1 MERDYAELI
10 KALRFAFDQPCYS
23 CVLGEKCNWGDFC
36 FFKRS
41 ADAIE
46 ELLKENGELENS
58 GRVLM
63 AAFARLKEK
72 VPTWISV
79 EERLPEKHV
88 EVLICTEDYGKNEL
102 GFANTAVWD
111 GSEWIETW
119 NRKESIPYVS
129 HWMPLPVPPKEVE

>member
-1 MERDYAELI
+1 MRDYADLI
-10 KALRFAFDQPCYS
+10 KTLRRYGAWEQHSKDA
-23 CVLGEKCNWGDFC
+23 
-36 FFKRS
+36 

-46 ELLKENGELENS
+46 ELL
-58 GRVLM
+58 
-63 AAFARLKEK
+63 AA
-72 VPTWISV
+72 VPQWISV

-129 HWMPLPVPPKEVE
+129 HWMPLPESPKEVQDG

>member
-1 MERDYAELI
+1 MRDYVELV
-10 KALRFAFDQPCYS
+10 KSLRLCAKGHCESGCMCFRADLPFAGCTTDFDEDDLK
-23 CVLGEKCNWGDFC
+23 VLA
-36 FFKRS
+36 

-46 ELLKENGELENS
+46 ELL
-58 GRVLM
+58 
-63 AAFARLKEK
+63 AA
-72 VPTWISV
+72 VPKWISV
-79 EERLPEKHV
+79 DERLPEKHV

-129 HWMPLPVPPKEVE
+129 HWMPLPVPPKEGTE

>member
-1 MERDYAELI
+1 
-10 KALRFAFDQPCYS
+10 
-23 CVLGEKCNWGDFC
+23 
-36 FFKRS
+36 
-41 ADAIE
+41 
-46 ELLKENGELENS
+46 
-58 GRVLM
+58 M

-129 HWMPLPVPPKEVE
+129 HWMPLPAPPKEVSQHDD